1 MLTLRQLAGVAVDT
15 WPQFDTDE
23 AVNGGDL
30 VEWFGGHRNALKSA
44 LTAPEPENMQGALD
58 ELAGMGFRV
67 TVMGSRA
74 LFGES
79 AGQITWK
86 VSATMGD
93 LYTDSRSFQVS
104 GSGASIIEA
113 AADALRQAES
123 VTKALGAAA

>member
-1 MLTLRQLAGVAVDT
+1 MENWEGAGD
-15 WPQFDTDE
+15 
-23 AVNGGDL
+23 
-30 VEWFGGHRNALKSA
+30 SA
-44 LTAPEPENMQGALD
+44 PKNDMQAALD